1 MFKFYQ
7 SYLYF
12 YFFNKN
18 YKIKLRFQ
26 LIKIVNKIFF
36 KYLKICQTLI
46 PKTVILVNYSPK
58 NITKN
63 NKKTR
68 NKFQKV

>member
-1 MFKFYQ
+1 MAANIFIQNIIF
-7 SYLYF
+7 
-12 YFFNKN
+12 
-18 YKIKLRFQ
+18 LRFQ

-63 NKKTR
+63 NNKTR
-68 NKFQKV
+68 NKFQKI